1 MWRWRINRNAV
12 SGLRKHPFVKR
23 FPAAWACAFKRIF
36 IANRRVR
43 RRAAFHGRE
52 CGRSRIHCGESLMSL
67 REVAMLYE
75 RIMATRRSTERLRDH
90 NTYVASIFIGR
101 DIQPPLPKPSC
112 RSKRRVLLVQVMPD
126 WLPDRRCSST
136 VRFPSSF
143 SFISSRLLLRV
154 RPRKRTYV
162 YEQYDFNKGA
172 FSKSQQTSAIEPPW
186 FDSSSSSPSLSY
198 TANLSV

>member
-1 MWRWRINRNAV
+1 MEVTHQSQCNFGTAKNILLYGDSQQR
-12 SGLRKHPFVKR
+12 GLARLKGFSLRTEGFQTSR
-23 FPAAWACAFKRIF
+23 FSRC
-36 IANRRVR
+36 
-43 RRAAFHGRE
+43 E

-75 RIMATRRSTERLRDH
+75 RIMATRRSTGRPRDH

-101 DIQPPLPKPSC
+101 DIQPPPPKPSC

-162 YEQYDFNKGA
+162 YEQCDFNKGA
-172 FSKSQQTSAIEPPW
+172 FSKSQQTSAIEPP
-186 FDSSSSSPSLSY
+186 
-198 TANLSV
+198 